1 METCKMWNRTI
12 LATVVTLMAASV
24 SYADCGT
31 CGSGGETAKHG
42 HDIVDTAVEAGQ
54 FKTLVAAVK
63 AAGLVDVLKG
73 KGPFTVFAPT
83 DEAFAKL
90 PKGTL
95 QNLLQ
100 PENKDK
106 LTAILTYH
114 VAPGRLGARDVTRS
128 TGAVTANG
136 QWLGFRAADGK
147 VMVDEATVV
156 KADIECKNGVIHVI
170 DRVVLPEEQNIV
182 QVAAGAK
189 TFNTLLTAVTKAG
202 LAEALQSDGPFTVFA
217 PNDEAFA
224 KLPAGTLENLL
235 KPENK
240 QQLATIIKYHVVP
253 GRVYSPAAMK
263 AKDAGTLAEQNVR
276 FSRKDNSL
284 FVDKARIV
292 ATDIDASN
300 GVIHVINAVMIPG

>member
-1 METCKMWNRTI
+1 MKTTKLLNRTM
-12 LATVVTLMAASV
+12 LATVATILTATS
-24 SYADCGT
+24 SYAQCSSD
-31 CGSGGETAKHG
+31 AKSAKSQ

-54 FKTLVAAVK
+54 FNTLVAAVK
-63 AAGLVDVLKG
+63 AAGLVDVLKSD
-73 KGPFTVFAPT
+73 GPFTVFAPT

-90 PKGTL
+90 PAGTL
-95 QNLLQ
+95 KSLLQ

-106 LTAILTYH
+106 LAAILTYH
-114 VAPGRLGARDVTRS
+114 VAPGKLSASDVTRA
-128 TGAVTANG
+128 TGVVSANG
-136 QWLGFRAADGK
+136 QWLGFKAANGK

-156 KADIECKNGVIHVI
+156 TADIKCANGVIHVI
-170 DRVVLPEEQNIV
+170 DQVVLPEQQNIV

-189 TFNTLLTAVTKAG
+189 TFNTLLTAATSAG

-217 PNDEAFA
+217 PTDEAFA

-253 GRVYSPAAMK
+253 GRVYSSAAMK
-263 AKDAGTLAEQNVR
+263 ATDAGTLAEQNVR
-276 FSRKDNSL
+276 FSRKDSSL